1 MNPLRAERPGLAQ
14 RARGC
19 LVVVAATLAAVA
31 VLGFVVYELR
41 APLLTR
47 VGGLLY
53 HEDELEPA
61 DAIAVL
67 SGGALDREVETAD
80 LFAAGY
86 APVVVLTRTPEPAV
100 IAELQARGLD
110 VGTQLERRLDYLE
123 ALGVPREAIT
133 VLQRPVESTHAEA
146 ELIAEWAEA
155 REIER
160 IIVVTDGYHT
170 SRSRLVFA
178 RILRDRPTEVLVRPS
193 STSRFN
199 AATWWHG
206 RSDLRDGLFELQKYV
221 YYRFAYLLRLTP

>member
-19 LVVVAATLAAVA
+19 LVVMAATLAAVA

-53 HEDELEPA
+53 YEDALEPA
-61 DAIAVL
+61 DAIVVL

-110 VGTQLERRLDYLE
+110 VGTQVEQRLDYLE

-146 ELIAEWAEA
+146 ELIVEWAEA

-160 IIVVTDGYHT
+160 IIVPCPSHSAAARYHAPSGPHAWGPRSNSWPTRWFHRT
-170 SRSRLVFA
+170 SHWPGPLAS
-178 RILRDRPTEVLVRPS
+178 
-193 STSRFN
+193 
-199 AATWWHG
+199 
-206 RSDLRDGLFELQKYV
+206 
-221 YYRFAYLLRLTP
+221 